1 MSTTSHE
8 TTSATTDHGP
18 GGLDEQLKDAAM
30 ADLPLPPRQRT
41 AVAAVVA
48 AHLAGPTS
56 MVFPSGE
63 AEWAV
68 TEYLADAVER
78 ITGSRPYNQ
87 MQVRSRL
94 RRWAVLRATAGT
106 LPTR

>member
-1 MSTTSHE
+1 MSTTTNAS
-8 TTSATTDHGP
+8 TSATTDRGP
-18 GGLDEQLKDAAM
+18 GGLDEQLKSAAM

-41 AVAAVVA
+41 AVAAVA
-48 AHLAGPTS
+48 APYLAGPTS
-56 MVFPSGE
+56 MVFPSGQ

-68 TEYLADAVER
+68 TERLVDAVER

-94 RRWAVLRATAGT
+94 RRWAVLRATCGT
-106 LPTR
+106 ASTR

>member
-18 GGLDEQLKDAAM
+18 GGLDEQLKSAAM

-41 AVAAVVA
+41 AVAAVAA
-48 AHLAGPTS
+48 AHLAGPTG